1 VSVQSSSRL
10 LCGGGACDRTINAV
24 VVSYERAGHVAH
36 ITLRRPERLNA
47 IDAAV
52 NRELVDAVRRL
63 DADPEARVGILAGE
77 GRAFCAG
84 ADLGA
89 VAAGGGE
96 ALGDGTESFAGFVSM
111 ARAKPVVAA
120 VHGYALA
127 GGLELALACDVVVAA
142 AGTQFGLPEVTRGL
156 VAAAGG
162 AIRLPRLVP
171 EKRALEIILTGRRFD
186 AAEALALGLV
196 SRVVA
201 AEELEAAARELAE
214 QIAGNAPAAVR
225 ASLQLVRGTR
235 GMTEPE
241 AWQRSATAW
250 REVLA
255 TADAHEGAA
264 AFLERREPQWSGR

>member
-1 VSVQSSSRL
+1 ME
-10 LCGGGACDRTINAV
+10 G
-24 VVSYERAGHVAH
+24 VVSYERDGHVAR

-52 NRELVDAVRRL
+52 NRGLVAAVERL
-63 DADPEARVGILAGE
+63 DADPQARVAILAGE

-84 ADLGA
+84 ADLGT
-89 VAAGGGE
+89 VAAGEG
-96 ALGDGTESFAGFVSM
+96 ADLGDDTATFAGFVSM
-111 ARAKPVVAA
+111 PRAKPIVAA

-162 AIRLPRLVP
+162 SIRLPRLVP

-196 SRVVA
+196 SRVVERSELDTA
-201 AEELEAAARELAE
+201 ASELAAA
-214 QIAGNAPAAVR
+214 IAANAPVAVQTSLALVR
-225 ASLQLVRGTR
+225 ATR
-235 GMTEPE
+235 GLTEAD
-241 AWQRSATAW
+241 AWEHSAAAW
-250 REVLA
+250 RSVLQ
-255 TADAHEGAA
+255 TDDAREGAR
-264 AFLERREPQWSGR
+264 AFLERRDPDWSGR

>member
-1 VSVQSSSRL
+1 
-10 LCGGGACDRTINAV
+10 V
-24 VVSYERAGHVAH
+24 VVSYERAGHVAR

-63 DADPEARVGILAGE
+63 DADPDARVGILSGE

-89 VAAGGGE
+89 VAAGDGV
-96 ALGDGTESFAGFVSM
+96 ALGDATDSFAGFVSM
-111 ARAKPVVAA
+111 TRATPVVAA

-196 SRVVA
+196 SRVVP
-201 AEELEAAARELAE
+201 AEELDAAARELAE
-214 QIAGNAPAAVR
+214 QIAANAPAAVR
-225 ASLQLVRGTR
+225 ASLALVRATR
-235 GMTEPE
+235 GMPEPQ
-241 AWQRSATAW
+241 AWEHSAAAW

-255 TADAHEGAA
+255 TADAREGAA

>member
-1 VSVQSSSRL
+1 MD
-10 LCGGGACDRTINAV
+10 G
-24 VVSYERAGHVAH
+24 VVSYERDGHVAR

-52 NRELVDAVRRL
+52 NRELVDAVERL
-63 DADPEARVGILAGE
+63 DADGEARVAILSGE

-96 ALGDGTESFAGFVSM
+96 ALGDATDSFAGFVSM
-111 ARAKPVVAA
+111 ARETPIVAA

-196 SRVVA
+196 SRVVEPGELGAA
-201 AEELEAAARELAE
+201 AEELAERIAA
-214 QIAGNAPAAVR
+214 NAPAAVR
-225 ASLQLVRGTR
+225 ASLRLVRATR
-235 GMTEPE
+235 GMPE
-241 AWQRSATAW
+241 AQAWEHSAAAW
-250 REVLA
+250 RGVLG
-255 TADAHEGAA
+255 TADAHEGAT

>member
-1 VSVQSSSRL
+1 MEE
-10 LCGGGACDRTINAV
+10 V
-24 VVSYERAGHVAH
+24 VGYERDGHVAR

-52 NRELVDAVRRL
+52 NRELVAAVERL
-63 DADPEARVGILAGE
+63 DADPGARVAILAGE

-84 ADLGA
+84 ADLGT
-89 VAAGGGE
+89 VAAGEGVD
-96 ALGDGTESFAGFVSM
+96 LGDDTATFAGFVSM
-111 ARAKPVVAA
+111 PRSKPVVAA

-196 SRVVA
+196 SRVVP
-201 AEELEAAARELAE
+201 AEELDAAAAELAGA
-214 QIAGNAPAAVR
+214 IAANAPAAVR
-225 ASLQLVRGTR
+225 ESLALVRTTR
-235 GMTEPE
+235 GVPE
-241 AWQRSATAW
+241 AQAWEHSAAAW
-250 REVLA
+250 RSVLA
-255 TADAHEGAA
+255 TDDAREGAA
-264 AFLERREPQWSGR
+264 AFLERREPRWSER

>member
-1 VSVQSSSRL
+1 VEE
-10 LCGGGACDRTINAV
+10 V
-24 VVSYERAGHVAH
+24 VAYERDGHIAR

-52 NRELVDAVRRL
+52 NRGLVDAVQRL
-63 DADPEARVGILAGE
+63 DADPEARVGILRGE

-84 ADLGA
+84 ADLEA
-89 VAAGGGE
+89 VAAGDGT
-96 ALGDGTESFAGFVSM
+96 ALGDATQSFAGFVSM
-111 ARAKPVVAA
+111 ERATPIVAA

-171 EKRALEIILTGRRFD
+171 EKRALELILTGRRFD

-196 SRVVA
+196 SRVVPDDELHDA
-201 AEELEAAARELAE
+201 AQELAAA
-214 QIAGNAPAAVR
+214 IAANAPAAVR
-225 ASLQLVRGTR
+225 ESLALVRATR
-235 GMTEPE
+235 GMPE
-241 AWQRSATAW
+241 AQAWEHSAAAW
-250 REVLA
+250 RSVLA
-255 TADAHEGAA
+255 TDDAHEGAT
-264 AFLERREPQWSGR
+264 AFLERREPNWSGR

>member
-1 VSVQSSSRL
+1 ME
-10 LCGGGACDRTINAV
+10 G
-24 VVSYERAGHVAH
+24 VVSYERDGHIVR

-52 NRELVDAVRRL
+52 NRELVEAVERL
-63 DADPEARVGILAGE
+63 DADGEARVAILAGE

-89 VAAGGGE
+89 VAEGGGE
-96 ALGDGTESFAGFVSM
+96 ALGDATDSFAGFVSM
-111 ARAKPVVAA
+111 PRAKPVVAA

-142 AGTQFGLPEVTRGL
+142 AGTWFGLPEVTRGL

-186 AAEALALGLV
+186 AAEALSLGLV
-196 SRVVA
+196 SRVVPA
-201 AEELEAAARELAE
+201 GELDGAARELADA
-214 QIAGNAPAAVR
+214 IAANAPAAVR
-225 ASLQLVRGTR
+225 ESLALVRATR
-235 GMTEPE
+235 GMTEAQ
-241 AWQRSATAW
+241 AWGHSAAAW
-250 REVLA
+250 RSVLA
-255 TADAHEGAA
+255 TDDAHEGAR
-264 AFLERREPQWSGR
+264 AFLERREPRWSDG